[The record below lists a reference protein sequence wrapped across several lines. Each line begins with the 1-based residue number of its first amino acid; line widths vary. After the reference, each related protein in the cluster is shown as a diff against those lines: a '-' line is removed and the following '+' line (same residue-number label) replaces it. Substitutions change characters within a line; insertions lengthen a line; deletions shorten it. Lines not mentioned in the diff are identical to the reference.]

1 MNKTVLSF
9 VLFLVLF
16 CGCKGGTGERFVRSV
31 TLVRPVRMGGEYLK
45 SFAGI
50 VQEAKEISLGFKTA
64 GQIERICVKEGD
76 FVRQGQ
82 LVAVLDD
89 ADYKLGVEALQI
101 QYDQLE
107 DEVARIKQLYE
118 KKSVSVNDY
127 EKAVAGLRQ
136 LAVQL
141 QISRNKLD
149 YTRLCAP
156 IDGYVQAI
164 NFDEAE
170 MVDAGTPVIALLDT
184 GEMEVEVDVPSEIYV
199 QRERFAGIVCRLPL
213 DRSKEI
219 KMNLRGITPKADGN
233 QLYRLCLGFEKTR
246 DIPLTAGMNV
256 ETVISIS
263 ENVSSGMFVLPQR
276 SAFQSQGKTFV
287 WVLAADS
294 TVHKVEIELQGIDG
308 NGDVVVSSGL
318 KGDEQVVKAG
328 VDALHEGEKVN
339 VMADSSE
346 TNIGGLL

>member
-156 IDGYVQAI
+156 RDGYVQAI

-170 MVDAGTPVIALLDT
+170 MVDAG
-184 GEMEVEVDVPSEIYV
+184 
-199 QRERFAGIVCRLPL
+199 
-213 DRSKEI
+213 
-219 KMNLRGITPKADGN
+219 LR
-233 QLYRLCLGFEKTR
+233 
-246 DIPLTAGMNV
+246 
-256 ETVISIS
+256 
-263 ENVSSGMFVLPQR
+263 
-276 SAFQSQGKTFV
+276 
-287 WVLAADS
+287 
-294 TVHKVEIELQGIDG
+294 
-308 NGDVVVSSGL
+308 
-318 KGDEQVVKAG
+318 
-328 VDALHEGEKVN
+328 
-339 VMADSSE
+339 
-346 TNIGGLL
+346 